1 MSVVAVDQG
10 HGPVVVL
17 VHGLG
22 ANHEDWRFIV
32 SRLSD
37 AYRVIAVDLPGF
49 GGTLALPAPV
59 TIAAFARA
67 LWRALDD
74 RGVDEVAAWVG
85 HSMGGAV
92 AIEAVLAQPARSQ
105 RLAVINSMPAFVPR
119 NLRDH
124 FEVAYRQVMARLL
137 GPERLARVS
146 ALRMFPDEADQMLR
160 DAVIARGR
168 MNLVAPY
175 LDALRALTGWDAR
188 ARLAAEWRKPLLWL
202 AAELDYF
209 EFAPLPALRQQ
220 LPQMRLRCYP
230 GARHALPLSH
240 PGPVSREL
248 RALLQQ

>member
-1 MSVVAVDQG
+1 VSVVAVDQG

-32 SRLSD
+32 PRLAD
-37 AYRVIAVDLPGF
+37 TCRVIAVDLPGF
-49 GGTLALPAPV
+49 GGTPALAPPV
-59 TIAAFARA
+59 TVAGFAEA
-67 LWRALDD
+67 LWGALDGH
-74 RGVDEVAAWVG
+74 GVDAVAAWVG

-92 AIEAVLAQPARSQ
+92 AIEAALAQPARSQ

-119 NLRDH
+119 NWRDH

-146 ALRMFPDEADQMLR
+146 ALRMFPDDADQALR

-168 MNLVAPY
+168 LNRVAPY

-230 GARHALPLSH
+230 GARHALPMSH
-240 PGPVSREL
+240 PDAVSDEL
-248 RALLQQ
+248 RALLQR